1 MHVHVTYRVYTFREE
16 YRICGMAAI
25 YSELLE
31 DYFLT
36 NINGDLFGDDGTK
49 DNMEEDTA
57 TMGTNV
63 ADFIVMVV
71 HTIHELFSATD
82 FVFTESG
89 GLPVDR
95 LMIEHR

>member
-1 MHVHVTYRVYTFREE
+1 
-16 YRICGMAAI
+16 MATI

-57 TMGTNV
+57 TMGT
-63 ADFIVMVV
+63 
-71 HTIHELFSATD
+71 E
-82 FVFTESG
+82 
-89 GLPVDR
+89 
-95 LMIEHR
+95 

>member
-1 MHVHVTYRVYTFREE
+1 MHLHVTYRVYTFRDE

-36 NINGDLFGDDGTK
+36 NINGDLFGDDDTK
-49 DNMEEDTA
+49 ENMEEETA

-63 ADFIVMVV
+63 ADLIVMVT
-71 HTIHELFSATD
+71 HTIHELFFSH
-82 FVFTESG
+82 
-89 GLPVDR
+89 GLCV
-95 LMIEHR
+95 H